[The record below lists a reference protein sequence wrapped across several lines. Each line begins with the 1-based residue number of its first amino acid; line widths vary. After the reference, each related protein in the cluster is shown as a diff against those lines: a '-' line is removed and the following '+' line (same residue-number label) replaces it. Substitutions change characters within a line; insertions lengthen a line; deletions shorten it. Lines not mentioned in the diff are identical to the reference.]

1 MTGTSGTDERPQ
13 ESAFFAQSSL
23 SWSDGWRISSGAFPL
38 SHPNYCVYQ
47 YQQTNRYFAQIAG
60 GLEETGV
67 LELTELGATNAT
79 PGYRGIYF
87 DADAASLYRINYR
100 TRLITRV
107 LAPLLTFDCHSD
119 KYLYQTAQS
128 IDWSDFISPTGNFAV
143 FATVSDSKINH
154 SKFAALRLK
163 DAIVDQFRDKSG
175 ERPSID
181 TRNPDVWLNLRIKN
195 DQAVISLDTSGGSL
209 HRRGY
214 RTSSVE
220 APMQE
225 TVAAAAVRF
234 SEWDGETPLVDPMCG
249 SGTLLCEALMH
260 NCRIP
265 AGYLR
270 KQFGFERLPD
280 FDPGIWHMEKSVAD
294 QEIRS
299 PGDGLISGSDIDPE
313 AVIATRN
320 NLRALPGGENV
331 RTRQADFRTLEIRDA
346 TIITNPPYG
355 LRVNGGEDM
364 AGFYKSVGDFLKQ
377 RCTNS
382 TAYIYFGMREGIKS
396 LGLRATWKKPLVNGA
411 LDGRLVK
418 VEVY

>member
-1 MTGTSGTDERPQ
+1 M
-13 ESAFFAQSSL
+13 
-23 SWSDGWRISSGAFPL
+23 
-38 SHPNYCVYQ
+38 YQ

-67 LELTELGATNAT
+67 EELTELGATDIT
-79 PGYRGIYF
+79 PGYRGMYF
-87 DADAASLYRINYR
+87 NADAAALYRINYR

-119 KYLYQTAQS
+119 QYLHQTAQN
-128 IDWSDFISPTGNFAV
+128 IEWSDFLSPDSTFAV

-163 DAIVDQFRDKSG
+163 DAIVDQFRDATG

-214 RTSSVE
+214 RVGSVQ

-234 SEWDGETPLVDPMCG
+234 SGWDGETPLVDPMCG

-260 NCRIP
+260 YALIP
-265 AGYLR
+265 ASYLR
-270 KQFGFERLPD
+270 SSFGFERLPD
-280 FDPGIWHMEKSVAD
+280 FDANLWKKEKETAD
-294 QEIRS
+294 SQIREI
-299 PGDGLISGSDIDPE
+299 PAGLITGSDIDPE
-313 AVIATRN
+313 AVISTRR
-320 NLRALPGGENV
+320 NLKALPGGDAV
-331 RTRQADFRTLEIRDA
+331 RTKQADFRMLEIKDA
-346 TIITNPPYG
+346 TIICNPPYG
-355 LRVNGGEDM
+355 MRLRRGEDM
-364 AGFYKSVGDFLKQ
+364 AEFYKSLGDFLKQ

-382 TAYIYFGMREGIKS
+382 TAYIYFGKREWIKS
-396 LGLRATWKKPLVNGA
+396 LGLRTTWKKPLVNGA